1 MCTCTITG
9 IDCVH
14 HYQTSLILYGCVLC
28 TITGIDCVHHYQTSL
43 ILYGCVLVPL
53 LVLTVYITTKHL
65 LFCMGVCFVPLL
77 VLTVFITTKHLLYC
91 MDVCLYHYWY
101 RLCSSLLNISH
112 IVWMCTC
119 TITGI
124 DCVHHYRTSLI
135 LYGCVLVPLLVLTV
149 FITTKHL
156 LFCMDVYLYHYWY

>member
-1 MCTCTITG
+1 MCTCTISG

-14 HYQTSLILYGCVLC
+14 HYQTYLILYECVLC

-43 ILYGCVLVPL
+43 ILYGCVL
-53 LVLTVYITTKHL
+53 
-65 LFCMGVCFVPLL
+65 VPLL

-149 FITTKHL
+149 FITAKHL
-156 LFCMDVYLYHYWY
+156 LFCMDVYLYHFWY